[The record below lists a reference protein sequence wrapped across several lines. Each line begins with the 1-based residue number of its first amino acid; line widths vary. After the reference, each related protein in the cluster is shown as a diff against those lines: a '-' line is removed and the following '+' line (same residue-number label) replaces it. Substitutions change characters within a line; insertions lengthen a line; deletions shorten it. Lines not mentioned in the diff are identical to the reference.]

1 MATEK
6 EIKVLKKIYKLS
18 MADKGSPYKSIHY
31 LRLIDTIFSEEIIKR
46 YRFLK
51 VQRMACTYLGRMARK
66 DLIQAE
72 YNRVDNYAYFEG
84 YYISNEGIK
93 IIRKLCSGS

>member
-6 EIKVLKKIYKLS
+6 EIKVLRKIYDLS
-18 MADKGSPYKSIHY
+18 MADKGSPSKSIHY

-66 DLIQAE
+66 DLIQAH
-72 YNRVDNYAYFEG
+72 YNCVGSYSYFEG
-84 YYISNEGIK
+84 YYISNVGIK
-93 IIRKLCSGS
+93 IICSDS

>member
-6 EIKVLKKIYKLS
+6 EIKVLNKIYDLS
-18 MADKGSPYKSIHY
+18 MADKGSPYIPIHY
-31 LRLIDTIFSEEIIKR
+31 LLLIDTIFSEEIIKR

-66 DLIQAE
+66 DLIHAA
-72 YNRVDNYAYFEG
+72 YNTVGNYAYFEG
-84 YYISNEGIK
+84 YYISNIGIE
-93 IIRKLCSGS
+93 IIRKLLL